1 MKAQMKAK
9 IEISSTNQLFDFF
22 LKFLLTL
29 KIFHNL
35 YKSLK
40 MRLQFQLSRN
50 LVSLIEL
57 QPIAELNDSNFK
69 PFMWISQ
76 KPS

>member
-1 MKAQMKAK
+1 MKAQMKSKYHRQA
-9 IEISSTNQLFDFF
+9 NF
-22 LKFLLTL
+22 LTFIFKFLLTL

-50 LVSLIEL
+50 LVSLIEPQL
-57 QPIAELNDSNFK
+57 IAELNDSNFE